1 MRNQLLNSFK
11 AVGLQ
16 FPHFLN
22 KKLTLKNVE
31 HALCEYDK
39 YYRAATSQPTRD
51 SHGRSLD
58 LAYYLQRSWLQLAH
72 VFGKGTQGELVGDE
86 APLIAASLGSF
97 ESNLYISKVE
107 PYNKKENG
115 IKDITS

>member
-1 MRNQLLNSFK
+1 MLISFK
-11 AVGLQ
+11 AIGLQ

-58 LAYYLQRSWLQLAH
+58 LAYYLQRSWLHLAD
-72 VFGKGTQGELVGDE
+72 VFGKGTQGELSALSPSSSCLRE
-86 APLIAASLGSF
+86 EIAFLQEGQT
-97 ESNLYISKVE
+97 E
-107 PYNKKENG
+107 
-115 IKDITS
+115 DI

>member
-51 SHGRSLD
+51 SHKHVQEGALD
-58 LAYYLQRSWLQLAH
+58 LLLHGAD
-72 VFGKGTQGELVGDE
+72 GEGDGLIDRLVLV
-86 APLIAASLGSF
+86 P
-97 ESNLYISKVE
+97 
-107 PYNKKENG
+107 
-115 IKDITS
+115 